1 MILLCACFKLSKL
14 NFREYC
20 IFNTMHYLV
29 YGNFD
34 QVYACWEI
42 TNLVCKKMLEYCSE
56 KTLTRKE
63 YIIQFLALGQKKQK
77 KENTQIRKKII
88 GKLC

>member
-1 MILLCACFKLSKL
+1 MCMNK
-14 NFREYC
+14 
-20 IFNTMHYLV
+20 YLYV
-29 YGNFD
+29 FFLAFAHGNFD

-42 TNLVCKKMLEYCSE
+42 TDFVYKKMLGYCS
-56 KTLTRKE
+56 RKSL
-63 YIIQFLALGQKKQK
+63 IGKHSK

>member
-1 MILLCACFKLSKL
+1 
-14 NFREYC
+14 
-20 IFNTMHYLV
+20 MHYLI

>member
-1 MILLCACFKLSKL
+1 
-14 NFREYC
+14 
-20 IFNTMHYLV
+20 MHYLI

-34 QVYACWEI
+34 QVYAYWEI

-63 YIIQFLALGQKKQK
+63 YIIQFLALEQKKTKKRKHSNQ
-77 KENTQIRKKII
+77 KENYWKIM
-88 GKLC
+88 LNAH